1 MQSVIPI
8 DLTPLAN
15 VGAVGIILA
24 WHMIRIVPRLDRIER
39 AIDRQTRAHM
49 LDILSRPGVSEPV
62 RRQAQA
68 LNREIKDRYSLNTA
82 EDVDEAP

>member
-49 LDILSRPGVSEPV
+49 LDLISRPDTSEGV
-62 RRQAQA
+62 RRQAQSI
-68 LNREIKDRYSLNTA
+68 NREIERRYKLSG
-82 EDVDEAP
+82 EDVDASV